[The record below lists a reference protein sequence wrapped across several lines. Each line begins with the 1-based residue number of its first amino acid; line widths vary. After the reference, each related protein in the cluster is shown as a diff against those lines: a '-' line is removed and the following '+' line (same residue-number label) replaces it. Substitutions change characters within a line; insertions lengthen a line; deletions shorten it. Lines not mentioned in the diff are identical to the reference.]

1 MSSPAAISK
10 SGYRCAALLVHLG
23 RRMRL
28 RAESALDPLGLR
40 PRHLVALTVL
50 RDHPGS
56 TQQSLAA
63 ALQID
68 RTNLVG
74 LLNELES
81 AGLIERR
88 RSSQDRRRHT
98 VHLTAPGS
106 DRLAEAESALAAAED
121 EVLVSLDADQRE
133 SLYLL
138 LQQASDEYVVDCF
151 AAGGDRDDCSG
162 RNGS

>member
-1 MSSPAAISK
+1 M
-10 SGYRCAALLVHLG
+10 RVRVEAALG
-23 RRMRL
+23 
-28 RAESALDPLGLR
+28 PLGLR
-40 PRHLVALTVL
+40 PRHLVALTML

-56 TQQSLAA
+56 TQQSLSG

-88 RSSQDRRRHT
+88 RSSEDRRRHT
-98 VHLTAPGS
+98 VHVTPLGS
-106 DRLAEAESALAAAED
+106 ERLVEAESALAAAED
-121 EVLVSLDADQRE
+121 EVLVSLDDAQRE

-138 LQQASDEYVVDCF
+138 LQQASDDYVVDCF
-151 AAGGDRDDCSG
+151 AATPEIDGCSGGD
-162 RNGS
+162 GS